1 MLSRAAGMLLLG
13 ASLALGGCA
22 TQKPRGV
29 FTLELDSALA
39 RVPPMW
45 PSPPEVPRFRFAGE
59 LIGEPNFVQPGAET
73 ASAAQEVFNWLV
85 GLFETPTEPLV
96 LQRPQSGV
104 VDERGRIYVTDTSRN
119 AVYVFDE
126 AGSELLVWERA
137 IGNQRFLAPIGV
149 ALGRGGE
156 VLVADAELGYVV
168 RMDMNGNGLGT
179 IGEGLFKRPT
189 GLARDPERGHIYVAD
204 THAHDIKVFDDEG
217 RLLRVLGHRGEGDG
231 EFNFPTHLCF
241 SQGELYVTDTMNNR
255 VQVFSAEGEI
265 IARKFGQRGL
275 YVGQMV
281 RPKGVA
287 VDEEGNVYV
296 VESYFDHLLVY
307 DRSGQFLIGIGGT
320 GAATGK
326 FYLPAGVW
334 VDSRNRVFVADMFNG
349 RIAVFQF
356 LGARDG

>member
-1 MLSRAAGMLLLG
+1 MLTRATAVLLLG
-13 ASLALGGCA
+13 AGLLLAGCA
-22 TQKPRGV
+22 SQQPRGV
-29 FTLELDSALA
+29 FTLELDRALA
-39 RVPPMW
+39 KDPPMW
-45 PSPPEVPRFRFAGE
+45 PAPPEIPRFRFAGE
-59 LIGEPNFVQPGAET
+59 LVGEPNFVRPGAES
-73 ASAAQEVFNWLV
+73 ASAARGIFNWLV
-85 GLFETPTEPLV
+85 GLFELPVEPVV

-126 AGSELLVWERA
+126 AAGEIMVWERA
-137 IGNQRFLAPIGV
+137 VGNQPFLAPIGI

-168 RMDMNGNGLGT
+168 RMDAKGNGLGT
-179 IGEGLFKRPT
+179 LGKGLFKRPT

-204 THAHDIKVFDDEG
+204 THAHDIKVFDDDG
-217 RLLRVLGHRGEGDG
+217 VLLRVLGHRGEGDG
-231 EFNFPTHLCF
+231 EFNFPTHLYF
-241 SQGELYVTDTMNNR
+241 ARGELYVTDTMNNR
-255 VQVFSAEGEI
+255 VQVFSAEGEVI
-265 IARKFGQRGL
+265 SRKFGQRGL

-296 VESYFDHLLVY
+296 VESYYDHLLVY
-307 DRSGQFLIGIGGT
+307 DRSGGFLLGIGGS

-326 FYLPAGVW
+326 FFLPAGVW
-334 VDSRNRVFVADMFNG
+334 VDSHNRVFVADMFNG
-349 RIAVFQF
+349 RVAVFQF